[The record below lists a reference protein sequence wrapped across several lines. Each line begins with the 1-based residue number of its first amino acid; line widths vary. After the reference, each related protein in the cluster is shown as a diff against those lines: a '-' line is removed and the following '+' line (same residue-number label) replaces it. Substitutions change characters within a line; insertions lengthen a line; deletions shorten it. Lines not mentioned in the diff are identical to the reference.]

1 MAKVE
6 IPPEFNYDPDADEI
20 RARLSE
26 QGQVVR
32 REDLLEHDSLQ
43 ARRTLEEM
51 ELAGE
56 VARFPVGEHI
66 LIRDLRDDPDREKPW
81 PHEDHSDAAETERS
95 ETVG

>member
-1 MAKVE
+1 MSRVV
-6 IPPEFNYDPDADEI
+6 IPAELNYDPDADEI
-20 RARLSE
+20 RARLSKSGE
-26 QGQVVR
+26 VVR
-32 REDLLEHDSLQ
+32 RDDLLEHDSLQ

-81 PHEDHSDAAETERS
+81 PHEDHADSVETERS
-95 ETVG
+95 GTVG